1 MDPLSLT
8 ASIITVVGAA
18 STVSRGLKKILS
30 ARNLPHIVLQLNNEV
45 TDLQVVIQDVEDLL
59 CRRAQVNR
67 EDRKPLQKQES
78 LVRALEHANQ
88 TLLALQSLIA
98 CKLTTVDSRDGR
110 IKFKRK
116 SWLLV
121 ESRVKSLKDEI
132 RTDRLRLSAAL
143 SLLASSITL
152 ELRDQ
157 IGNICFI
164 VETLKTKVAQTDEPF
179 MEKQGGQ
186 TLVLRDSQQAAV
198 PQLSQKSHNE
208 SQASQTDAGIGPSLT
223 YLNLGQPQ
231 SSRSDAVVSPYA
243 VNLDIA
249 RSFCEQGCS
258 EQGCTCA
265 CHKRSRIKSLSY
277 LNAVFG
283 SLLVGYSAK
292 PWVTRTCDSADC
304 RSRSTTVTYTYAFPH
319 WFLNRIVTLKMA
331 YDQSRGPELCLRFV
345 RVRPRYDSIF
355 APTATSTDEVAIR
368 HIQLLLSS
376 GEASVRD
383 VDPYGR
389 SALHVRSKSFL
400 RTIQV

>member
-1 MDPLSLT
+1 MAIGT
-8 ASIITVVGAA
+8 CA
-18 STVSRGLKKILS
+18 
-30 ARNLPHIVLQLNNEV
+30 
-45 TDLQVVIQDVEDLL
+45 DVE
-59 CRRAQVNR
+59 R
-67 EDRKPLQKQES
+67 
-78 LVRALEHANQ
+78 
-88 TLLALQSLIA
+88 
-98 CKLTTVDSRDGR
+98 
-110 IKFKRK
+110 
-116 SWLLV
+116 
-121 ESRVKSLKDEI
+121 
-132 RTDRLRLSAAL
+132 
-143 SLLASSITL
+143 SISL

-208 SQASQTDAGIGPSLT
+208 SQASQTDAGIGSSLT

-249 RSFCEQGCS
+249 RSFCEQGC
-258 EQGCTCA
+258 TCA
-265 CHKRSRIKSLSY
+265 CHKRSRIKSPSY

-331 YDQSRGPELCLRFV
+331 YDQSRGPELCLRVV

-376 GEASVRD
+376 GEASVLD

-389 SALHVRSKSFL
+389 SALQVRSKSFSAYDS
-400 RTIQV
+400 I

>member
-8 ASIITVVGAA
+8 ASIIAVIGAGSA
-18 STVSRGLKKILS
+18 VSKGLEKILS
-30 ARNLPHIVLQLNNEV
+30 ARKLPNIVLQLNNEV
-45 TDLQVVIQDVEDLL
+45 TDLQYVVQDVDDLL
-59 CRRAQVNR
+59 RQQAQVNR
-67 EDRKPLQKQES
+67 EDRRPLQDQAS
-78 LVRALEHANQ
+78 LVRALEHAKQ
-88 TLLALQSLIA
+88 TILALQSLIA
-98 CKLTTVDSRDGR
+98 YQLTTVDSRDGR
-110 IKFKRK
+110 TKTNRI
-116 SWLLV
+116 SWLKV
-121 ESRVKSLKDEI
+121 QSEVKRLKSEI
-132 RTDRLRLSAAL
+132 RTDRLRLSAGL
-143 SLLASSITL
+143 SILASSISL

-164 VETLKTKVAQTDEPF
+164 VETLKTKAAQTDEPF
-179 MEKQGGQ
+179 MEKQGAQ

-208 SQASQTDAGIGPSLT
+208 SQASQTDAGTGPSLT
-223 YLNLGQPQ
+223 SSNLGQPQ
-231 SSRSDAVVSPYA
+231 SSRSDAVVSPCA

-249 RSFCEQGCS
+249 RSFC

-265 CHKRSRIKSLSY
+265 CHKRSRIKSPSY

-331 YDQSRGPELCLRFV
+331 YDQSRWPELCLRFV

-368 HIQLLLSS
+368 HIQPLLRS

-389 SALHVRSKSFL
+389 SALHVRSKSFPAYDSSL
-400 RTIQV
+400 TQ